1 MKQFKIALLHYTFPP
16 IVGGVEEIIRQH
28 AFLFSRYN
36 HIVKIF
42 AGDGG
47 VSTDEYDIE
56 INPLLN
62 SRNPRVLEIHKNL
75 AEESYELESCSEEI
89 YNYLIRV
96 LEPFDVLIAHNV
108 LTMPYNLP
116 LTLAIHGLANNGNI
130 KIVGWNHDSPYFY
143 APPPIDLKRG
153 QWNILK
159 EYNPNIYYITISEE
173 RRGQF
178 QDLYSVNR
186 IDVIP
191 NGIDPIPFFNLD
203 TNTIR
208 MIRSEHLFKADLLMV
223 QPCRLHPRKNVELSI
238 QVIKAMQDKGLHARL
253 LLTGVYNPHEK
264 ETIEYYHKLRELS
277 KKLHVERDILIVAKY
292 FSEAGKDLTGEKI
305 IVRDFY
311 LIADLLFMPSLH
323 EGFGI
328 PLLEAG
334 MLKVPIVCSDI
345 PPFKEICTENV
356 QYFSLKDTPA
366 KIADNILDFISNLKP
381 HRMSRHIIQNY
392 LWDNIYHKMLLPFL
406 ERVILKT

>member
-28 AFLFSRYN
+28 ASIFSRYN

-47 VSTDEYDIE
+47 LSTDEYDIE
-56 INPLLN
+56 INSLL
-62 SRNPRVLEIHKNL
+62 SSCNPRILHIHKNL
-75 AEESYELESCSEEI
+75 GDRSPGLKSLSEEI
-89 YNYLIRV
+89 FNYLARA
-96 LEPFDVLIAHNV
+96 LEPFDALIAHNV

-116 LTLAIHGLANNGNI
+116 LTSAIHRLANSKNI
-130 KIVGWNHDSPYFY
+130 KVVGWNHDSPYFY
-143 APPPIDLKRG
+143 TPPPVDLRTQ
-153 QWNILK
+153 QWKILK
-159 EYNPNIYYITISEE
+159 KYNPNIYYITISEE

-178 QDLYSVNR
+178 QDLYSVKG

-191 NGIDPIPFFNLD
+191 NGIDPISFFNLD

-208 MIRSEHLFKADLLMV
+208 MIRSEHLFETDLLMV
-223 QPCRLHPRKNVELSI
+223 QPCRLHPRKNIELSI
-238 QVIKAMQDKGLHARL
+238 QVIKALQDKGLQARL

-264 ETIEYYHKLRELS
+264 ETIDYYHKLTKLS
-277 KKLHVERDILIVAKY
+277 QQLNVEKDILIVAEY
-292 FSEAGKDLTGEKI
+292 FSEGGKDLTGEKI
-305 IVRDFY
+305 TVRDFY

-345 PPFKEICTENV
+345 PPFKEICKENV
-356 QYFSLKDTPA
+356 HYFSLKDTPA
-366 KIADNILDFISNLKP
+366 KIADSILGFIGNLKP

-392 LWDNIYHKMLLPFL
+392 LWDKIYHEMLLPFL
-406 ERVILKT
+406 ERVIC

>member
-1 MKQFKIALLHYTFPP
+1 MKQFKIALLHYTCPP
-16 IVGGVEEIIRQH
+16 IVGRVEEIIRQH
-28 AFLFSRYN
+28 ASIFSRYN

-56 INPLLN
+56 INPLLS
-62 SRNPRVLEIHKNL
+62 SRNPRVLQIHKDL
-75 AEESYELESCSEEI
+75 GDTSLGLESFSEEI
-89 YNYLIRV
+89 FNYLARA
-96 LEPFDVLIAHNV
+96 LEPFDLLIAHNV
-108 LTMPYNLP
+108 ITMPYNLP
-116 LTLAIHGLANNGNI
+116 LTFAIHRLANDRNI
-130 KIVGWNHDSPYFY
+130 KVVGWNHDSPYFY
-143 APPPIDLKRG
+143 APPPIDLRIG

-159 EYNPNIYYITISEE
+159 KYNPNIYYITISEE

-178 QDLYSVNR
+178 QDLYSINR

-191 NGIDPIPFFNLD
+191 NGIDPISFLNLD

-208 MIRSEHLFKADLLMV
+208 MIGSEHLFEADLLMV

-238 QVIKAMQDKGLHARL
+238 QVIKALQDKGLHARL

-264 ETIEYYHKLRELS
+264 STIEYYHKLKKLS
-277 KKLHVERDILIVAKY
+277 EQLHVEKDILIVAEY
-292 FSEAGKDLTGEKI
+292 FSEGDKDLTGETI
-305 IVRDFY
+305 RMRDFY

-345 PPFKEICTENV
+345 PPFKEICKENV
-356 QYFSLKDTPA
+356 EYFSLKDTPA
-366 KIADNILDFISNLKP
+366 KIADNILEFMSNLKP
-381 HRMSRHIIQNY
+381 HRMSRHIIRNY
-392 LWDNIYHKMLLPFL
+392 MWDNIYHDMLLPFL
-406 ERVILKT
+406 EKVIC